1 MSLALVCLADKLTMK
16 LTFKQS
22 WEERKFRRQL
32 QKGRILRDEHKLF
45 GGGKLFKPKKEHI
58 IPAEKPEHKIIK
70 VALGKEQNPVP
81 VEKAQKHRLFSF
93 KKQSPTVQKERR
105 HFSLGLRKAEKPYAV
120 EQKPESQPQKEN
132 VKTLRFHFKHERTS
146 AGKSLSRNYLMFSV
160 IITVVVIIIFAYH
173 FGYLQAGIGLLTGLS
188 KGSAKS
194 VSSLSPSYPG
204 SPPPPPAN
212 NKNVDVNY
220 INMQTNFSTNQYASM
235 SISSS
240 INSFNVTPGTTETV
254 VFDLSIPPGTSNSP
268 SSVTLTNLVVNTS
281 GFSIGGIKPALP
293 ITVSK
298 GTNSYV
304 TVNVITP
311 SVPYYGSL
319 TLRFDLTPYYA
330 SNTTNVS

>member
-1 MSLALVCLADKLTMK
+1 MK
-16 LTFKQS
+16 LTFKQR
-22 WEERKFRRQL
+22 WGEYKFRRQL
-32 QKGRILRDEHKLF
+32 RKGRILRDEHKLL
-45 GGGKLFKPKKEHI
+45 GGGKLFKPKKEYI
-58 IPAEKPEHKIIK
+58 IPIEKPKHKVIK
-70 VALGKEQNPVP
+70 VTFGKEQKPAP
-81 VEKAQKHRLFSF
+81 VEKAQKHQFFFF
-93 KKQSPTVQKERR
+93 KKQPAAMQKEHR
-105 HFSLGLRKAEKPYAV
+105 HFSFRLKKTEKPHVV
-120 EQKPESQPQKEN
+120 EQKPEPRPQKEN
-132 VKTLRFHFKHERTS
+132 VKTLPFHLKHERTF
-146 AGKSLSRNYLMFSV
+146 AGKSLSRNYLIFSV
-160 IITVVVIIIFAYH
+160 IIAAAIVIIFAYH
-173 FGYLQAGIGLLTGLS
+173 FGYLQAGVGLLTGLS
-188 KGSAKS
+188 KGPAKS

-204 SPPPPPAN
+204 SLPPAPTN

-220 INMQTNFSTNQYASM
+220 IDMQTKFSTNQYVSM

-293 ITVSK
+293 TTVSK
-298 GTNSYV
+298 GTSLYV